1 MSPRIALVHDWL
13 NQHGGAE
20 RVLEV
25 LHDLF
30 PDAPV
35 YTSFYEPSRL
45 PDFYHD
51 WDMRT
56 TWMQHLPLATR
67 YHQPFLPLYPF
78 AFAKLDLSG
87 YDLILSNSSGFCHGV
102 PTPDGAVHLNYCLT
116 PPRFLWSSETYL
128 AREWAGS
135 LLRLP
140 LEPLLA
146 ALRRWDVASV
156 RRVDAFAGIST
167 AVVERIRR
175 CYGRE
180 AALIHPPVDT
190 EAFASVPEREV
201 EDYYLIVGRL
211 VPYRRIDLAIEAC
224 NRLRLPLLIVGEGRA
239 RAALERRAGPTVRF
253 VGRQPVEEVARLM
266 ARCRAFIFP
275 GEEDFG
281 IAPVEAQAAG
291 RPVVAYAAGGSLE
304 TVVDG
309 ETGVLFR
316 DPTVES
322 LIAAIE
328 RSRGIAF
335 DPRRLRQHARQ
346 FDVAVFRERIS
357 AFVAEHLG
365 APARR

>member
-1 MSPRIALVHDWL
+1 MSLRIALVHDWL

-30 PDAPV
+30 PQAPI

-45 PDFYHD
+45 PDFYRD
-51 WDMRT
+51 WDIRT
-56 TWMQHLPLATR
+56 TWMQRLPLARR

-78 AFAKLDLSG
+78 AFGNLDLSG

-102 PTPDGAVHLNYCLT
+102 PRPGGAVHLNYCLT

-128 AREWAGS
+128 ARERAGS

-140 LEPLLA
+140 LKPLLA
-146 ALRRWDVASV
+146 VLRRWDVASV
-156 RRVDAFAGIST
+156 RGVDAFAGISQ

-180 AALIHPPVDT
+180 ASLIYPPVDT
-190 EAFASVPEREV
+190 DGFAPVPEHEV
-201 EDYYLIVGRL
+201 EDFYLIVGRL

-224 NRLRLPLLIVGEGRA
+224 NRLRVPLLVVGEGRA
-239 RAALERRAGPTVRF
+239 GAALEAKAGPTVRF
-253 VGRQPVEEVARLM
+253 LGRQPAAEVARLM

-281 IAPVEAQAAG
+281 MAPVEAQAAG

-316 DPTVES
+316 EPTVES
-322 LIAAIE
+322 LMEAIE
-328 RSRGIAF
+328 RGRGIAF
-335 DPRRLRQHARQ
+335 DPGRLRRHARL
-346 FDVAVFRERIS
+346 FDVGVFRERIS
-357 AFVAEHLG
+357 AFVAEHVG